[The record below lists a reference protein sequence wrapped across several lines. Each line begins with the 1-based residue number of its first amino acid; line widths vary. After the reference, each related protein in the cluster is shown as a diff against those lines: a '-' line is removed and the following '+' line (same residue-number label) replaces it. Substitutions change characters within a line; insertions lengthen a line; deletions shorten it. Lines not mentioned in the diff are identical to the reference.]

1 LVFAS
6 VLLSYAAWSDLS
18 KREVENWVSVVLV
31 AGGFAFA
38 AYDSFATGEILPLVL
53 TLASASIGFVMALA
67 IFYAGSMGGADCK
80 IFIGI
85 SAMFPIILGEPL
97 PMLSTVNPFVEG
109 GRRLLP
115 MFSISWLVNSLF
127 ISLVVPIGL
136 FLKNTV
142 DYARG
147 RISGV
152 GRGTLP
158 AFFVG
163 YRTKVRN
170 LRPSFVI
177 PLERF
182 EDDKGGGIV
191 RVMKYSRKVL
201 DEEEEKEIISKV
213 RDNLQGDDP
222 IWAFPYIP
230 FIVPMLAGF
239 FTTILL
245 GDLLVNLLL
254 GL

>member
-1 LVFAS
+1 
-6 VLLSYAAWSDLS
+6 
-18 KREVENWVSVVLV
+18 
-31 AGGFAFA
+31 
-38 AYDSFATGEILPLVL
+38 
-53 TLASASIGFVMALA
+53 
-67 IFYAGSMGGADCK
+67 
-80 IFIGI
+80 
-85 SAMFPIILGEPL
+85 
-97 PMLSTVNPFVEG
+97 
-109 GRRLLP
+109 
-115 MFSISWLVNSLF
+115 
-127 ISLVVPIGL
+127 
-136 FLKNTV
+136 
-142 DYARG
+142 
-147 RISGV
+147 
-152 GRGTLP
+152 
-158 AFFVG
+158 
-163 YRTKVRN
+163 
-170 LRPSFVI
+170 
-177 PLERF
+177 LERF